1 MGWRPRSPYGDI
13 IYKEKCGVPAVAD
26 PGVDAELTALGM
38 MGEPSALTP
47 QRLADV
53 NKAAEAMGLP
63 TRTDENG

>member
-1 MGWRPRSPYGDI
+1 
-13 IYKEKCGVPAVAD
+13 
-26 PGVDAELTALGM
+26 M
-38 MGEPSALTP
+38 MGEASALTP